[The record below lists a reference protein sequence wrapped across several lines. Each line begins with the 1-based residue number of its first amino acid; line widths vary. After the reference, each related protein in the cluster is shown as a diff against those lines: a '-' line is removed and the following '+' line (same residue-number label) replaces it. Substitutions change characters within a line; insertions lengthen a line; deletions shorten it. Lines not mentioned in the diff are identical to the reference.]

1 LIILLV
7 GVIMDNS
14 ILVILAIIAG
24 LLILLAIYWI
34 SKERGR
40 SSTQIDEPESEGHW
54 IGIGIGIGIAIFMP
68 IGIVFGILID
78 NIALGISLG
87 PSLGV
92 GAGVA
97 IGAGLAQK
105 HKKDNAFITTE
116 HQTSVKRAVLLGSIL
131 VALGV
136 VLLVTLILYR

>member
-1 LIILLV
+1 M
-7 GVIMDNS
+7 MDNS
-14 ILVILAIIAG
+14 VLVILAIIAG
-24 LLILLAIYWI
+24 LFILLAIYWI
-34 SKERGR
+34 SKERGEA
-40 SSTQIDEPESEGHW
+40 STQFKENGSEGRW
-54 IGIGIGIGIAIFMP
+54 IGMGIGIGIAIFMP

-105 HKKDNAFITTE
+105 HKKDNTFVTAE

-131 VALGV
+131 VALGL
-136 VLLVTLILYR
+136 VLLVTLIFYR